1 MGNRLRGEIGSKGC
15 ERFGVAKRG
24 EDGFAGGMNQGRT
37 IFSQLVSAI
46 HPQQFARLARQFP
59 RQRATR
65 SLSAWEHFLAMA
77 FAQVT
82 LRESLRDLIV
92 CLAARPGLRYQLGFR
107 HPLARSTLA
116 DANERR
122 DWRLFAALAEH
133 LLQQAR
139 GLYVGDPTPLAELE
153 SIYALDASII
163 GLSLALC
170 PWANWNGRDAAVKLH
185 LLLDLRGSIPAWVRV
200 SEAELYETRLLPE
213 VPVEPGAYYLVDRGY
228 HDFQTFYRWHQA
240 RAFFVARAKPNV
252 CFRVRAWRRV
262 DKHTGLRCDQTVCLS
277 GRAAPRYP
285 ELLRRV
291 HFHDA
296 QNNQSLVFWTNQ
308 FALPALTIAELYRQ
322 RWQVELFFK
331 WIKYNLRL
339 RHFLGI
345 SDNAVRIQ
353 IWSAICVYALIA
365 IAKKRFQL
373 PHSLHQLLQV
383 FSIAAGEKI
392 PLTELFEPENAPHF
406 DNQLT
411 LTGI

>member
-1 MGNRLRGEIGSKGC
+1 
-15 ERFGVAKRG
+15 
-24 EDGFAGGMNQGRT
+24 
-37 IFSQLVSAI
+37 
-46 HPQQFARLARQFP
+46 
-59 RQRATR
+59 
-65 SLSAWEHFLAMA
+65 MA

-82 LRESLRDLIV
+82 ARESLRDLVV
-92 CLAARPGLRYQLGFR
+92 CLAARPALRYQLGFR
-107 HPLARSTLA
+107 HPIARSTLA

-122 DWRLFAALAEH
+122 DWRLFAALAEN
-133 LLQQAR
+133 LLHQAR
-139 GLYVGDPTPLAELE
+139 RLYCDDPLPLAELE

-200 SEAELYETRLLPE
+200 SPARLYETRLLPD
-213 VPVEPGAYYLVDRGY
+213 VPVEPGSYYLVDRGY

-240 RAFFVARAKPNV
+240 RAYFVARAKPNV
-252 CFRVRAWRRV
+252 CFRVRGWRSV
-262 DKHTGLRCDQTVCLS
+262 DRRTGLRCDQTVGLS
-277 GRAAPRYP
+277 GRAASRYP
-285 ELLRRV
+285 EMLRRV
-291 HFHDA
+291 HFHDPKH
-296 QNNQSLVFWTNQ
+296 NRSLVFWTNQ

-331 WIKYNLRL
+331 WIKHNLRL

-345 SDNAVRIQ
+345 SDNAIRIQ

-365 IAKKRFQL
+365 IAKKRFAL

-383 FSIAAGEKI
+383 FGIAAAERL
-392 PLTELFEPENAPHF
+392 PLPELFAAQNIPHF